1 MGGRIRQ
8 FLYPNFR
15 LPNIKLPNY
24 YLIEMKNILALIES
38 KQKVYA
44 QSPLFHF
51 MKDKSI
57 NPLKR
62 LAFVPCSAPFIL
74 GFTDLCKYAFCQEPT
89 SSKVQLILNQHAY
102 EDANHWQ
109 WFLEDMESLGFNYQL
124 EMNDALFFLWHE
136 ETKTSRLVTYEL
148 YKYIAESTEIE
159 KLIILESIE
168 GVANIFL
175 SSTKQ
180 VTDELQLT
188 TDKKYKYFGG
198 LHVEAEQDHEAHSDS
213 IHEYIQNICIAEEN
227 RQYSIDL
234 VEKVFELFTQWNQ
247 GLLTYAQ
254 AQSLECQLEYRQVL
268 KAA

>member
-1 MGGRIRQ
+1 
-8 FLYPNFR
+8 
-15 LPNIKLPNY
+15 
-24 YLIEMKNILALIES
+24 MKSILALIES

-51 MKDKSI
+51 MKDQSI

-74 GFTDLCKYAFCQEPT
+74 GFTDLCKYAFYQEHT
-89 SSKVQLILNQHAY
+89 NSKIQSILNQHAY

-109 WFLEDMESLGFNYQL
+109 WFLEDMESLGFNCQL

-136 ETKTSRLVTYEL
+136 ETKASRLVTYEL

-159 KLIILESIE
+159 KLVILESLE
-168 GVANIFL
+168 GLADIFL
-175 SSTKQ
+175 SFTKK
-180 VTDELQLT
+180 VTEELQLT
-188 TDKKYKYFGG
+188 TNKEYKYFGG
-198 LHVEAEQDHEAHSDS
+198 LHVAAEQDHEAHSDDM
-213 IHEYIQNICIAEEN
+213 HEYIQNIYIPEEN
-227 RQYSIDL
+227 KQHSIKL

-254 AQSLECQLEYRQVL
+254 AQSLECQLEYSQML
-268 KAA
+268 KAV